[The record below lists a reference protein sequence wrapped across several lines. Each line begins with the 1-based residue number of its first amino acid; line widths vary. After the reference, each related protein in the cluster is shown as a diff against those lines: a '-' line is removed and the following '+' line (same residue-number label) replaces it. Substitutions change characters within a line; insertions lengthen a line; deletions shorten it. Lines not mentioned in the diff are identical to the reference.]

1 MLHVLFQLGSPGAIP
16 TEISERAIKAAQNF
30 VDMCCQHTAFIAGRG
45 DIQDAIQQI
54 QRGSFHLLNTLY
66 HSCRLLER
74 QRYQGTCIHIYMRVA
89 GKVWLPLKTV
99 KQLVGNLYT

>member
-1 MLHVLFQLGSPGAIP
+1 MSYFSSNLLVPSQLK
-16 TEISERAIKAAQNF
+16 ISERAIKAAQNF
-30 VDMCCQHTAFIAGRG
+30 VDVCCQHTAFIAGRG

-54 QRGSFHLLNTLY
+54 QRGLFHLLNTLY

-74 QRYQGTCIHIYMRVA
+74 QRYRVHVYTCIYMRVA